1 MGNKANL
8 NCFIDGLVFC
18 SPLSVPLQPAQQP
31 QQPQQP
37 LRPHVREEDVTQ
49 LREMFPTLKEE
60 VICSALEASNGR
72 IDSAVTNLLQMTQ

>member
-1 MGNKANL
+1 MGKKANL
-8 NCFIDGLVFC
+8 NWFIDGLVFC
-18 SPLSVPLQPAQQP
+18 SSLSAPLQLA
-31 QQPQQP
+31 QQP

-60 VICSALEASNGR
+60 VVCSVLEASNGR

>member
-8 NCFIDGLVFC
+8 NWFIDGLVFC
-18 SPLSVPLQPAQQP
+18 SPLSVPLKPAQQP
-31 QQPQQP
+31 QQS

-60 VICSALEASNGR
+60 VVCSVLEASNGR